1 MRSSWAISCYQGVPV
16 IIFVLTFDDESPNGP
31 FQMFL
36 IQFYALLLCDH
47 GMYEYGRAELCT
59 ERIEGCEVVRLWGS
73 YPLWSSVRGDRDG
86 PGSPESRSRHSS
98 GDRWSEISLR
108 RDHGAR
114 GHQTHSLWP
123 FQKWTEQRTCGEI
136 NCSNDYH
143 TRHLLKYLSSSLSS
157 AGFAKQ
163 KGVWEY
169 IFIKPLSQ

>member
-1 MRSSWAISCYQGVPV
+1 MTNLRTDLFKCFWFNSMHYCFVIMVCMSMGVLSCVQRG
-16 IIFVLTFDDESPNGP
+16 L
-31 FQMFL
+31 
-36 IQFYALLLCDH
+36 
-47 GMYEYGRAELCT
+47 R
-59 ERIEGCEVVRLWGS
+59 VVRLWGS

-123 FQKWTEQRTCGEI
+123 FQKWTEQWTCGEK

>member
-1 MRSSWAISCYQGVPV
+1 
-16 IIFVLTFDDESPNGP
+16 
-31 FQMFL
+31 MFL
-36 IQFYALLLCDH
+36 IQFYATMHCCFVINDH

-59 ERIEGCEVVRLWGS
+59 ERIEGCEVVRVLSSLILREWGQRRARVS
-73 YPLWSSVRGDRDG
+73 WVSEPPLR
-86 PGSPESRSRHSS
+86 
-98 GDRWSEISLR
+98 DRWSEISLR

-143 TRHLLKYLSSSLSS
+143 TRHLSKYLSSSLFFISR
-157 AGFAKQ
+157 GIAKQ

>member
-1 MRSSWAISCYQGVPV
+1 MWGNPELKVVIKVNNICFFFWWLISWRTFSNVSDSILCY
-16 IIFVLTFDDESPNGP
+16 
-31 FQMFL
+31 
-36 IQFYALLLCDH
+36 YALLLCDH

-59 ERIEGCEVVRLWGS
+59 ERIEGCEVVRVLSSLILRERGQRRARVSWVS
-73 YPLWSSVRGDRDG
+73 EPPLR
-86 PGSPESRSRHSS
+86 
-98 GDRWSEISLR
+98 DRWSEISLR

-157 AGFAKQ
+157 S
-163 KGVWEY
+163 
-169 IFIKPLSQ
+169 LS